1 MSQTPP
7 SSLSSSCGPRGSRRR
22 PRLASPPAVVQS
34 AHPPPPARLRPLLR
48 RPDAQFRAPAPAQST
63 TWTRSCSARP
73 AAPRLVACRR
83 AVHTPTSSCAVAA
96 SAPPP
101 GYPVPCSSP
110 GSSSVESGRRTPPS
124 PPSLAPLLPPLRRRA
139 DGPARARA
147 RQASAAPRIC
157 PGVADAPSRT
167 RAAAVPPR
175 RGWPGAVP
183 PRDAAPR
190 APRPP
195 SSVPLTLLGSS
206 PGRASLPRSL
216 TALPCRDPA
225 ARPREPPRGEA
236 ERQQWDAARPAAAG
250 RRTREAA
257 RSGTPLGRRAARQL
271 NRPSVC
277 PRHGADHHRCCCRL
291 RFRPTPWS
299 SATRDAPDEFP
310 FAPSLFSPY
319 PQSPTPQ
326 NAGRPVSAAGSHGQE
341 LF

>member
-1 MSQTPP
+1 MVLDFKPP
-7 SSLSSSCGPRGSRRR
+7 IHPPLVGVLDPTLVQARQPAAARQGVGAPAREGKGASVSPTRRSSSSTSLRRSTPLSWCCGRPLPHTRRR
-22 PRLASPPAVVQS
+22 RSASPRLAW
-34 AHPPPPARLRPLLR
+34 R
-48 RPDAQFRAPAPAQST
+48 RP
-63 TWTRSCSARP
+63 SAWRP
-73 AAPRLVACRR
+73 R
-83 AVHTPTSSCAVAA
+83 VH
-96 SAPPP
+96 
-101 GYPVPCSSP
+101 
-110 GSSSVESGRRTPPS
+110 
-124 PPSLAPLLPPLRRRA
+124 
-139 DGPARARA
+139 
-147 RQASAAPRIC
+147 
-157 PGVADAPSRT
+157 
-167 RAAAVPPR
+167 
-175 RGWPGAVP
+175 AVP

-216 TALPCRDPA
+216 AALPCRDPA

-257 RSGTPLGRRAARQL
+257 RSGTPLGRRAARQF

-277 PRHGADHHRCCCRL
+277 PHRGAGRHRCCCRL

-299 SATRDAPDEFP
+299 SATRDALDEFP

>member
-1 MSQTPP
+1 MEGRWRDGAA
-7 SSLSSSCGPRGSRRR
+7 SSLPAGCSMDLSRA
-22 PRLASPPAVVQS
+22 LPPCLL
-34 AHPPPPARLRPLLR
+34 LRPAL
-48 RPDAQFRAPAPAQST
+48 F
-63 TWTRSCSARP
+63 
-73 AAPRLVACRR
+73 
-83 AVHTPTSSCAVAA
+83 
-96 SAPPP
+96 
-101 GYPVPCSSP
+101 GG
-110 GSSSVESGRRTPPS
+110 GS
-124 PPSLAPLLPPLRRRA
+124 
-139 DGPARARA
+139 
-147 RQASAAPRIC
+147 
-157 PGVADAPSRT
+157 
-167 RAAAVPPR
+167 
-175 RGWPGAVP
+175 GA
-183 PRDAAPR
+183 R

-195 SSVPLTLLGSS
+195 SSVPITLLGSS
-206 PGRASLPRSL
+206 PGRASLPRCL
-216 TALPCRDPA
+216 AALPCRDPA
-225 ARPREPPRGEA
+225 ARPHEPPRGEA